1 MASDWKSLLFGLGA
15 RLEHRWD
22 RRRRAVRARL
32 GWQGPITVFPYRG
45 YGDHTRLRLKG
56 RVLEGKKLAKP
67 TADDS
72 VWTTLVH
79 MFHRFESDE
88 IPGALV
94 RAHFNGATLEAVAD
108 GEGYFE
114 VEFSGVEGL
123 DPDPPPDARWR
134 EVELELIEP
143 LRDGQDEVLVKGQV
157 LTPPAAAEFGVIS
170 DVDDTILKTGA
181 TDLLRNLR
189 TTLLRTAEARSPFK
203 GVGAFY
209 RALER
214 GRRET
219 PVNPIFYVSSSPW
232 NLYDLLERFVLHHGI
247 PPGPFF
253 LRDLGFDRT
262 KLGQSRHQ
270 THKIAVIER
279 LFEFYPGLEFILIGD
294 SGQHDAAIY
303 REIVRRYQKR
313 VRAVYIRNVTPEPGE
328 VETLLG
334 EVRKAGIEVALC
346 RDLLLA
352 AENAAAQ
359 GWIEPAAVEG
369 VRAEVAAQSA
379 AARTGPFAR
388 RVAPP
393 DAGKRPEP

>member
-1 MASDWKSLLFGLGA
+1 MNRMAADWKSPLFGLGA
-15 RLEHRWD
+15 SVEHGWD
-22 RRRRAVRARL
+22 RLRRAARARL
-32 GWQGPITVFPYRG
+32 GWQDPVTVCPYRG
-45 YGDHTRLRLKG
+45 YGDHTRLRLTG
-56 RVLEGKKLAKP
+56 RVLEVKKLAKP

-88 IPGALV
+88 IPGARV

-114 VEFSGVEGL
+114 VEFSGLEGL

-143 LRDGQDEVLVKGQV
+143 LRAGQNEVLVKGQV
-157 LTPPAAAEFGVIS
+157 LTPPAAADFGVIS
-170 DVDDTILKTGA
+170 DVDDTILETGA
-181 TDLLRNLR
+181 TDLWRNLR
-189 TTLLRTAEARSPFK
+189 TTLFSTAEARSPFK

-214 GRRET
+214 GRHRA
-219 PVNPIFYVSSSPW
+219 PRNPIFYVSSSPW

-262 KLGQSRHQ
+262 KFGHGRHQ
-270 THKIAVIER
+270 THKIAAIER
-279 LFEFYPGLEFILIGD
+279 LFAFYPGLEFILIGD

-303 REIVRRYQKR
+303 REIVRRYRER

-328 VETLLG
+328 VEDLLE
-334 EVRKAGIEVALC
+334 EVRMTGIEVALC

-359 GWIEPAAVEG
+359 GWIEPAAVDG
-369 VRAEVAAQSA
+369 VRAEIAAQSA
-379 AARTGPFAR
+379 TGR
-388 RVAPP
+388 NSGIE
-393 DAGKRPEP
+393 D